1 MVDCLIAYCEGLND
15 VDCGPHPV
23 TLEAGSMTASVN
35 ISTIDDEDSECD
47 ETFTAQIILGGDGNS
62 GRDGF
67 RRGPTSDVEI
77 TVKDNEGNSGLLNI
91 LVITV

>member
-23 TLEAGSMTASVN
+23 TLEAGSMTASVS
-35 ISTIDDEDSECD
+35 IPIIDDEDPECN
-47 ETFTAQIILGGDGNS
+47 EKFTAQIILGGDGNS

-77 TVKDNEGNSGLLNI
+77 TVKDNEGNSGLLNY

>member
-15 VDCGPHPV
+15 VDCGPHAV
-23 TLEAGSMTASVN
+23 TLAAGSMTASVS
-35 ISTIDDEDSECD
+35 IPTIDDEYPECD

-77 TVKDNEGNSGLLNI
+77 TVKDNEGNSGLLNN